1 MAGGAYVA
9 LTGLRSRI
17 EQLDRLAADIANA
30 GTAGYK
36 AERVTSVAVDRP
48 DFGRALESAVDVAAG
63 PGHLDFRKGSVAIT
77 GRDLDVALDGA
88 GFFEIEAPAGARY
101 TRNGQFTRSGDGRL
115 VTSDGLPV
123 MGEKGPITLADGPVV
138 IETDGTVRADGVIAG
153 RLRVVDFDDYTRL
166 AREDAGRFRAGTGAG
181 PRLTTDPLVR
191 SGALEQSNVS
201 LPERMVQLTETARAF
216 EGLQRGLSLL
226 LNDIDGRA
234 ISELNRR

>member
-36 AERVTSVAVDRP
+36 AERVTSVAVERS

-63 PGHLDFRKGSVAIT
+63 PGRLDFRTGSIAVT
-77 GRDLDVALDGA
+77 GRDLDVALQGA
-88 GFFEIEAPAGARY
+88 GFFEIETPAGPRY
-101 TRNGQFTRSGDGRL
+101 TRNGQFTRSGNGRL
-115 VTSDGLPV
+115 VTSDGLAV
-123 MGEKGPITLADGPVV
+123 MGEKGPITLAEGPVV
-138 IETDGTVRADGVIAG
+138 IEADGTVRADGVIAG
-153 RLRVVDFDDYTRL
+153 RLRVVDFDDYTGL
-166 AREDAGRFRAGTGAG
+166 AREEAGRFRAGAG
-181 PRLTTDPLVR
+181 TPPRRRTDAVVQG
-191 SGALEQSNVS
+191 GALEQSNVS

-216 EGLQRGLSLL
+216 EGLQRGLSVL
-226 LNDIDGRA
+226 LNEIDGRA